1 MSCSCEYQNE
11 IQNLFMAATYNANGK
26 EESFLIV
33 TNSPD
38 KGKNSVCTFILKL
51 IDESLLKIKKN

>member
-1 MSCSCEYQNE
+1 
-11 IQNLFMAATYNANGK
+11 MAATYNADGK

>member
-1 MSCSCEYQNE
+1 
-11 IQNLFMAATYNANGK
+11 MAATYNADGK

-38 KGKNSVCTFILKL
+38 KEKNSVCTFILKL